1 MENAALHDT
10 KARYRGKRR
19 QGLGILLAGLMAISA
34 CSESNSRIYKASNTG
49 GDYAVLNCEELRV
62 AQLSINQRL
71 GTSSSYSNVGEP
83 TILLQIQ
90 GETIAPIRE
99 SRDCPGGSTPMAV
112 NPAQVVAEA
121 TDTELVEGRFL
132 QVATFREVSNLDRLV
147 AKLTDQGFAVQVR
160 PITLAGDV
168 YNRVVVGPLTT
179 ISEVAKIDAAILK
192 MGLADAF
199 FLKQ

>member
-1 MENAALHDT
+1 MENTLRHRT
-10 KARYRGKRR
+10 GVQEKGRRR

-34 CSESNSRIYKASNTG
+34 CSENSARIYEASNTG
-49 GDYAVLNCEELRV
+49 GDYAVLNCEEMRV

-71 GTSSSYSNVGEP
+71 GTSSGYSNASEP

-99 SRDCPGGSTPMAV
+99 SRDCPGGSTPVAETPSKV
-112 NPAQVVAEA
+112 LAEA
-121 TDTELVEGRFL
+121 TDTELAEGRFL
-132 QVATFREVSNLDRLV
+132 QVATFREASNLGRMV

-160 PITLAGDV
+160 PITLAGNV
-168 YNRVVVGPLTT
+168 YSRVVVGPLAT
-179 ISEVAKIDAAILK
+179 ISEVARIDAAILK